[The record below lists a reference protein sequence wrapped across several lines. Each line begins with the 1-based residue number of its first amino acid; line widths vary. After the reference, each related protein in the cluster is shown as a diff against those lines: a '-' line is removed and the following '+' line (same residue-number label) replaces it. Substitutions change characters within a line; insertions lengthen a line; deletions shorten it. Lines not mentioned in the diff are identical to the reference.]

1 MHNCDKPQTQ
11 PTSDQTTCDTDLSWV
26 RLRDKVGGDW
36 SSAAELGLWLD
47 ATREARVIQIP
58 ASSPAITEQGSARE
72 HGWAGAFVGVGR

>member
-1 MHNCDKPQTQ
+1 MYNCDKPQTQ

-58 ASSPAITEQGSARE
+58 GRSPAITEQRSAWE
-72 HGWAGAFVGVGR
+72 HAGAFVGVGG